1 MSTYDI
7 TLTDPLMSGFTIQPG
22 AFDGPGGSRA
32 NTTLRLYGRGA
43 LEWGEAVDED
53 LVRLAETFAGSTP
66 PLNPIPGQL
75 WMRVRYYWHDTS
87 ATPTTGWWFYDPRVG
102 QRAWQR
108 LNGTGTISDSP
119 SSNPTIGSYYV
130 DTTTNALYRWDS
142 AYKQAGAAWLNR
154 NYSASN
160 LSGSAPSQQPEQDL
174 LVWDQFANS
183 GAGRWA
189 TPLTVAAVGS
199 APQEAQQG
207 TLWYDLTT
215 GKLKIWTGTEWKEI
229 LGPTNGGATTATGNI
244 NMQNYS
250 ITNLADGNIVA
261 GNKEAVNGGT
271 VYAYVTDAISDLSG
285 VYLPLT
291 GGTVTGNLT
300 VNGTSSH
307 GGTANFSGNVNIS
320 GTAAIGTANI
330 TALTVSSSA
339 SMNNQRI
346 QSLGNGTAASDAV
359 NKGQLDTA
367 ITNLSNSLGG
377 ITSANV
383 SMVWSGSGTYKKGDI
398 YVDTSQAIPR
408 IYIAVASG
416 TAAPPSTNWRL
427 VFPAA
432 FL

>member
-32 NTTLRLYGRGA
+32 HTTLRLYGRGA

-130 DTTTNALYRWDS
+130 DTTTNILYRWDS

-160 LSGSAPSQQPEQDL
+160 LSGSAPAQQPEQDL

-183 GAGRWA
+183 GSGRWT

-229 LGPTNGGATTATGNI
+229 LGPTNGGATVATGNV

-250 ITNLADGNIVA
+250 IVNLADGNIVA

-271 VYAYVTDAISDLSG
+271 VHAYVTNAISGLGG

-300 VNGTSSH
+300 ITGTSSH

-330 TALTVSSSA
+330 ASLAVSSSA

-377 ITSANV
+377 ITSNNV

-398 YVDTSQAIPR
+398 YVDTSQAVPQ